1 MVVAVVPVQV
11 VVVVVAVVEV
21 QVVVV
26 VVAVVPVQVVVVPV
40 QVVVQAKICADALF
54 CVVPTWRTGQ
64 QEFKAFMKQ
73 KVPACNVYE

>member
-1 MVVAVVPVQV
+1 VQV

-26 VVAVVPVQVVVVPV
+26 VVAVVVPV

-73 KVPACNVYE
+73 KVPACTVYV